1 MIIYNKQDTYRQFS
15 TTPTAY
21 KKNNVLFLVVYK
33 RRYIKV
39 HHVVHVSFYRSTT
52 TCMLCQCVAAVS
64 FFCFQFS
71 HFFFPLSFSFSF
83 SLSFSFFL
91 SFFSLSLSIQ
101 STHCIC
107 PLGQC
112 IPLRTHSTTNSR
124 VHHKYTLSLINL

>member
-52 TCMLCQCVAAVS
+52 TCMLCQCS
-64 FFCFQFS
+64 RPFRFFVFNS
-71 HFFFPLSFSFSF
+71 PTFFFLFL
-83 SLSFSFFL
+83 SLSLSLFLFL
-91 SFFSLSLSIQ
+91 SFFLFSHFHCPFRAPTASAHLDNAFHCALIPPPTAEFTT
-101 STHCIC
+101 ST
-107 PLGQC
+107 PF
-112 IPLRTHSTTNSR
+112 P
-124 VHHKYTLSLINL
+124 

>member
-52 TCMLCQCVAAVS
+52 TCMLCQCVS
-64 FFCFQFS
+64 RPFRFFVFNS
-71 HFFFPLSFSFSF
+71 PTFFFLFL
-83 SLSFSFFL
+83 SLSLSLFLFL
-91 SFFSLSLSIQ
+91 SFFLFSHFHCPFRAPTASAHLDNAFHCALIPPPTAEFTT
-101 STHCIC
+101 ST
-107 PLGQC
+107 PF
-112 IPLRTHSTTNSR
+112 P
-124 VHHKYTLSLINL
+124 